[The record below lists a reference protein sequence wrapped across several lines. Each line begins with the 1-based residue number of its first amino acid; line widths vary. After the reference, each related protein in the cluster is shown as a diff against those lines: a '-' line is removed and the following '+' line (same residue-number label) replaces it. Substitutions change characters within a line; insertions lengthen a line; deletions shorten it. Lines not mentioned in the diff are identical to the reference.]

1 MWATIGVL
9 STVLI
14 GIVLIPF
21 AIFIT
26 LILVFL
32 PVGAV
37 IYGIIAAIQVNQNQ
51 DFKYWLVSNWVRSTL
66 TGR

>member
-51 DFKYWLVSNWVRSTL
+51 DFKYWLVGDWVRSTL